1 MYVNCRISEKLS
13 VTAQWQDTFAHGTL
27 PQAKSFMPQSARALS
42 LRPNEHDEVMSLSWL
57 R

>member
-27 PQAKSFMPQSARALS
+27 PQAKSFMPQSAHALS